1 MTTTSQ
7 TDYAIATAQ
16 IVDACMRLKLAY
28 RIAPAGIKPITRMG
42 AMIWGEVVP
51 SRHYGSVD
59 IFLEALETSDT
70 QEKIL
75 VIDNQA
81 RQDEACIGDLIVLEA
96 KNAGIKS
103 IIVRGLHRDTSDLID
118 IGLPIFSYGAYPS
131 GPARLDAREPDAL
144 ASAKFE
150 GFIVT
155 ADDTA
160 FVDDDGVVFVNSMD
174 VEQILEV
181 AKSIRV
187 KERNQSNVAAH
198 GVTLREQFQFTE
210 YLKKRKDS
218 QDYTFR
224 AHLNSLAKSIEE

>member
-7 TDYAIATAQ
+7 TDYAVATAQ

-28 RIAPAGIKPITRMG
+28 RIAPAGIKPITRVG
-42 AMIWGEVVP
+42 AMICGGVIP

-59 IFLEALETSDT
+59 IFLEALETNET
-70 QEKIL
+70 QDKIL

-103 IIVRGLHRDTSDLID
+103 IVVRGLHRDTSDLID
-118 IGLPIFSYGAYPS
+118 IGLPIFSLGAYPS
-131 GPARLDAREPDAL
+131 GPARLDGREPAAL
-144 ASAKFE
+144 ESAKFD

-160 FVDDDGVVFVNSMD
+160 FADDDGVVFVNTND
-174 VEQILEV
+174 VEQILEI
-181 AKSIRV
+181 AKTIRV
-187 KERNQSNVAAH
+187 KERNQANVAMH
-198 GVTLREQFQFTE
+198 GVSLREQFQFAE
-210 YLKKRKDS
+210 YLKRHKDS
-218 QDYTFR
+218 QEYTFR
-224 AHLNSLAKSIEE
+224 VHLNSLAKSIEE